1 MNIPKNY
8 HMGTTCCDK
17 LKIKE

>member
-8 HMGTTCCDK
+8 HMGNY
-17 LKIKE
+17 LLW